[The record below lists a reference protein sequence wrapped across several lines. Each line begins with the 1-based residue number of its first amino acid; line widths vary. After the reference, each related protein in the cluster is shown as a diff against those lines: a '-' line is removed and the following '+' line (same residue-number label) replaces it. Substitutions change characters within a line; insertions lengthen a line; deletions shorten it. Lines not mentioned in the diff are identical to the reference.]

1 MNEKVNKAP
10 VNKAPVNKAPV
21 KKRVKPWVF
30 PLQILASFA
39 VIALLIRQADLARI
53 KQELAGASLGW
64 LAVATLIKAA
74 SLTLHE
80 VRLWVSL
87 MPDHKRP
94 AWPVINIGYTSGLA
108 NSILPARGGDL
119 VAVAL
124 LKKEQAVPVPA
135 AVAAVGVTALLEALV
150 FALFLVTVMFMG
162 AAQWEQLIGP
172 EKAQQ
177 VLWLLLGCCIFA
189 ISFAVVAIVLAKK
202 RRKDEKAPQA
212 GGLSSLV
219 RKTLEESGATLG
231 AGRYVALNLGLA
243 AIQVGL
249 VVGCFLALLPTVGLI
264 LVPQMPVLAVS
275 GVIAFGALSAI
286 VLPPSLGAGPAASAV
301 FVYGFFGVSQD
312 QALAFAAMSWIANTA
327 PVLILGGVPLLRR
340 IRQFGGIESL
350 TQGVEPKP

>member
-1 MNEKVNKAP
+1 MNETVNKVAG
-10 VNKAPVNKAPV
+10 KR
-21 KKRVKPWVF
+21 RVKPWVF
-30 PLQILASFA
+30 PLQILVSLT
-39 VIALLIRQADLARI
+39 VIALLIRQADLTRV

-64 LAVATLIKAA
+64 LVLATFIKSA

-94 AWPVINIGYTSGLA
+94 AWPIISIGYTSGLA

-119 VAVAL
+119 VAIAL
-124 LKKEQAVPVPA
+124 LKKEQSVPVPA

-150 FALFLVTVMFMG
+150 FALFLVAVMFVG
-162 AAQWEQLIGP
+162 ATQWEQLIGP

-177 VLWLLLGCCIFA
+177 VLMVLLACCVFA
-189 ISFAVVAIVLAKK
+189 IGFAVVAIVLAKK
-202 RRKDEKAPQA
+202 RRKVQQGAPL
-212 GGLSSLV
+212 GGLKALV

-231 AGRYVALNLGLA
+231 AGRFVALNLGLA

-249 VVGCFLALLPTVGLI
+249 VVGCFLALLPTVGINLA
-264 LVPQMPVLAVS
+264 PHMPVLAVS

-340 IRQFGGIESL
+340 IRQFGGI
-350 TQGVEPKP
+350 